1 MIYSHV
7 GAQSKRKNLHQIN
20 LSYALSKIIFEKTV
34 KSEPDKVFDIISNF
48 ENFEKLLPEYYP
60 SVIIKSV
67 RDESSLVSEHLK
79 LDGEEFIIM
88 AKHFSEPPSR
98 HEMRVVGGDIKGS
111 YIIEKIIP
119 LESEVKII
127 VEAEINISKRFGG
140 LLKNKNYDNALES
153 LYDKFVSVI
162 EKT

>member
-1 MIYSHV
+1 MT
-7 GAQSKRKNLHQIN
+7 
-20 LSYALSKIIFEKTV
+20 KITFEKIV
-34 KSEPDKVFDIISNF
+34 KSDPNRVFDIISNF

-79 LDGEEFIIM
+79 LDDEEFIIM

-119 LESEVKII
+119 LESEVS
-127 VEAEINISKRFGG
+127 VNISRSWRK
-140 LLKNKNYDNALES
+140 S
-153 LYDKFVSVI
+153 
-162 EKT
+162 